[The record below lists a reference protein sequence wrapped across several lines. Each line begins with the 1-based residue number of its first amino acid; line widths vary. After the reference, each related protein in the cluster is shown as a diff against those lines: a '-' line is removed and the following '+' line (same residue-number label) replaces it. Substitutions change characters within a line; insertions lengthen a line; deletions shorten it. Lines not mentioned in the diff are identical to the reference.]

1 MAVKGTQVG
10 LDIGRYAAKAAWVRS
25 RGNRFVVTRVESLR
39 LPPDRQD
46 NKAVIKS
53 WIEKIGLPRAE
64 CVVGLSGQHAMF
76 QPFTL
81 APGDQRTLEQAAGM
95 EVLQFNEMASET
107 MVYGY
112 APLELKPDERRMILA
127 MARPMIL
134 DGLLELARTVGA
146 RAVDIVPGP
155 VALFNAVMP
164 CVEKVD
170 APLLLVNIGA
180 TATEVAVGVSGGLM
194 FGRAFG
200 SGGQM
205 FTDALARAA
214 GLPGTHAEAAKT
226 RDASLQDETPR
237 GAALRSC
244 ADLWITEFRSCLS
257 VYRSSYGAVDQMPR
271 RMLLA
276 GKGATLRGLPEYLAS
291 KLGIEVVPLAQA
303 VGPALGDDPAQF
315 AVAVGL
321 AVSGT
326 EAATAPISL
335 LPSPVRHELMFRRQK
350 PFWVAAGVAAALVLG
365 VSLVGGYRDTKRKE
379 AVLETQRTSLKRR
392 QQLVAE
398 LESVRK
404 GTDYMISM
412 SEPVNRLVRA
422 GPLIRDLIATLAAS
436 IGERDWITTVCDADS
451 YFSYQPPPEAAKMT
465 PAGMR
470 ERRRQKAK
478 TPLKGEDI
486 VRHRRVIIEGFT
498 RNPDLT
504 SVRSLIEAI
513 RGQKFVESADLLSA
527 DLEKASAFETESG
540 RFDAGRFVIDVM
552 LKEK

>member
-1 MAVKGTQVG
+1 MAAKGTHAG
-10 LDIGRYAAKAAWVRS
+10 LDIGRYAAKAAWVRL
-25 RGNRFVVTRVESLR
+25 RGKRFTVLRTESLR

-46 NKAVIKS
+46 NKVVIKS
-53 WIEKIGLPRAE
+53 WVEKIGLARAE

-107 MVYGY
+107 MVYGH
-112 APLELKPDERRMILA
+112 APLELRPGERRMLLA

-134 DGLLELARTVGA
+134 DGLLEMARTIGA
-146 RAVDIVPGP
+146 RVVDLVPGP
-155 VALFNAVMP
+155 VALFNAVES
-164 CVEKVD
+164 CIEKHA
-170 APLLLVNIGA
+170 APLLLVNIGSA
-180 TATEVAVGVSGGLM
+180 STEVAVGVPGGLM

-205 FTDALARAA
+205 FTDALGRAA
-214 GLPGTHAEAAKT
+214 SLPGTHAEAAKT
-226 RDASLQDETPR
+226 RDASLQDESPR
-237 GAALRSC
+237 GAALCSC

-257 VYRSSYGAVDQMPR
+257 VYRSAYAAPDLLPK
-271 RMLLA
+271 RMILA
-276 GKGATLRGLPEYLAS
+276 GKGAALRGLPEYLAA
-291 KLGIEVVPLAQA
+291 KLGIEVVPIAQA
-303 VGPALGDDPAQF
+303 VGPALGEDPAQF
-315 AVAVGL
+315 AVAIGL
-321 AVSGT
+321 ALAGT
-326 EAATAPISL
+326 EAAPTPISL
-335 LPSPVRHELMFRRQK
+335 LPSPVRHELLFRRQK

-365 VSLVGGYRDTKRKE
+365 VSLLGGYRDTKRKE
-379 AVLETQRTSLKRR
+379 AVLEAQRTSLKRR
-392 QQLVAE
+392 QQLVTE
-398 LESVRK
+398 MESVRK
-404 GTDYMISM
+404 GTDYMVSM

-436 IGERDWITTVCDADS
+436 IGERDWISMVCDADS
-451 YFSYQPPPEAAKMT
+451 YFSYQPPPDAAKLT

-486 VRHRRVIIEGFT
+486 VRHRRVILEGFT

-504 SVRSLIEAI
+504 SVRTLIEAI
-513 RGQKFVESADLLSA
+513 RGQAFVESADLLST
-527 DLEKASAFETESG
+527 DLEVASAHEAESG
-540 RFDAGRFVIDVM
+540 RFDARRFVIDVM